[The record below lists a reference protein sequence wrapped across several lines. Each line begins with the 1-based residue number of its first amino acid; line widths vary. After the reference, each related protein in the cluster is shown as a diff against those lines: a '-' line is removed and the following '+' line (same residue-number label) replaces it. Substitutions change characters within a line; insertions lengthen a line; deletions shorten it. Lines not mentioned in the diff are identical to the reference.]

1 MPNSLENQFIADT
14 FKSLLHIG
22 DLELT
27 SGATIRSGDGS
38 ASSLSIA
45 TVSNGIQVTGTAKIS
60 GDVEATGRGSFSGSL
75 SSGSH
80 TVTGNSN
87 ISGAATVGG
96 TTTIIGSLS
105 SGSHTVTGNSNISGT
120 LASGS
125 HTVTGNS
132 IISGTARVGGTTT
145 IIGSLSSGSHTV
157 TGNSIISGTA
167 RIGSTATVIG
177 SLSSGSHT
185 VTGNSRITNR
195 IDTDVIYANTYLNLP
210 ETDTRADIV
219 NHIYPVGSIFLSFT
233 NTNPGSRFTGTA
245 WVQVS
250 QGRFVVG
257 VGTGND
263 GIQNRA
269 FAAGNTNGEYQHRL
283 TVAEIPPH
291 NHSAD
296 WINSNDTGDFHA
308 DVYSS
313 NPGSWGFVG
322 DTDTLSIITGSDKI
336 RINSSGGDQY
346 HENTPPG
353 FGLYVWQRT
362 A

>member
-14 FKSLLHIG
+14 FKALLHTG
-22 DLELT
+22 NVSLS
-27 SGATIRSGDGS
+27 SGSPDAAIYSGDGFE
-38 ASSLSIA
+38 SSLTVS
-45 TVSNGIQVTGTAKIS
+45 TVSNGIKVSGKATIS
-60 GDVEATGRGSFSGSL
+60 GDVLASGNGSFSGSL

-80 TVTGNSN
+80 ILNGDSN
-87 ISGAATVGG
+87 INGSVDIGG
-96 TTTIIGSLS
+96 GINIGGSLA

-132 IISGTARVGGTTT
+132 IISGTARVGGTAT

-167 RIGSTATVIG
+167 RVGETATIIG

-233 NTNPGSRFTGTA
+233 NTNPGSRFTGTT

-269 FAAGNTNGEYQHRL
+269 FAAGNTNGEYQHQL
-283 TVAEIPPH
+283 TIAEMPSHRHSIYSAGGDAPDSGAGAGFGIAHDFDSPTIP
-291 NHSAD
+291 
-296 WINSNDTGDFHA
+296 
-308 DVYSS
+308 
-313 NPGSWGFVG
+313 
-322 DTDTLSIITGSDKI
+322 
-336 RINSSGGDQY
+336 SGGPVLLTNALSPVGNNQY

-362 A
+362 S

>member
-14 FKSLLHIG
+14 FKALLHTG
-22 DLELT
+22 NVSLS
-27 SGATIRSGDGS
+27 SGSPDAAIYSGDGFE
-38 ASSLSIA
+38 SSLTVS
-45 TVSNGIQVTGTAKIS
+45 TVSNGIKVSGKATIS
-60 GDVEATGRGSFSGSL
+60 GDVLASGNGSFSGSL

-80 TVTGNSN
+80 ILNGDSN
-87 ISGAATVGG
+87 INGSVDIGG
-96 TTTIIGSLS
+96 GINIGGSLA
-105 SGSHTVTGNSNISGT
+105 SGSHTVTGNSIISGT
-120 LASGS
+120 AASGS

-132 IISGTARVGGTTT
+132 IISGTARVGGTAT
-145 IIGSLSSGSHTV
+145 I
-157 TGNSIISGTA
+157 
-167 RIGSTATVIG
+167 IG

-233 NTNPGSRFTGTA
+233 NTNPGSRFTGTT

-269 FAAGNTNGEYQHRL
+269 FAAGNTNGEYQHQL
-283 TVAEIPPH
+283 TIAEMPSHRHSIYSAGGDAPDSGAGAGFGIAHDFDSPTIP
-291 NHSAD
+291 
-296 WINSNDTGDFHA
+296 
-308 DVYSS
+308 
-313 NPGSWGFVG
+313 
-322 DTDTLSIITGSDKI
+322 
-336 RINSSGGDQY
+336 SGGPVLLTNALSPVGNNQY

-362 A
+362 S